1 MKHFS
6 NNGKEYLKKD
16 DKWDPNDWQGRSKKQ
31 YESSAIGAGVSIGGF
46 LLIILMMFLY
56 RLFIYLA

>member
-1 MKHFS
+1 MNK
-6 NNGKEYLKKD
+6 NK
-16 DKWDPNDWQGRSKKQ
+16 DKWNPEDWQGRSKKQ